1 MSSTIQCLS
10 NTPVLIN
17 YLIDKKYLHD
27 INRCVSV
34 YLFMFQ
40 SMHAFSEVFTVVLF
54 CFRES
59 KFGTHGELAEEFAEL
74 VSQLWLNQY
83 RSIVPRDFKVG
94 HVQVTF
100 KCRCCCT
107 VHVVKLHGDVML
119 VVLSGKTS

>member
-27 INRCVSV
+27 INRCVSQ

-40 SMHAFSEVFTVVLF
+40 SMYAYSDWFTVID
-54 CFRES
+54 FRES

-100 KCRCCCT
+100 KCR
-107 VHVVKLHGDVML
+107 ML
-119 VVLSGKTS
+119 LYCAFS